1 MADDDWSLIFTNFMP
16 QFVEDFRAMHK
27 KKLYIETYG
36 CQMNVVDSEVVVAIL
51 QKQAYEVT
59 EKMEEADLVLV
70 NTCSIRDNAEQR
82 VNKRIAEFGRQKKL
96 NGNLVVGVIGCM
108 AERLKEKLLEG
119 DRSVDL
125 VVGPDAYRELPALLA
140 EVEDGQKGINTLLSM
155 EETYADLSPVRL
167 DKNHVSAFVSIMRGC
182 DNFCA
187 YCVVPFTRGRERSR
201 DPGTIE
207 REVRELFEA
216 GYREVT
222 LLGQNVNSYL
232 WDETD
237 SAKKTKAGSKA
248 DVGTRNGQ
256 ESGGAGSDGFR
267 TVEQESAGNSN
278 SNGYS
283 SKEVSIS
290 KKRSAVKSHEKKLR
304 KKENVEDIVRF
315 EDLLERIARISP
327 QLRVRFATSHPKD
340 MSDELL
346 QTMARYPN
354 LCRSIHLP
362 VQSGSTAVLKRMKRG
377 YTREMYEDRVKA
389 IRQYLPEASISTDI
403 ITGFCRETE
412 EEHRETLSLMRRT
425 GFDLAYMFKYSER
438 PDTLAAKKYEDDVP
452 EAVKTR
458 RLSEIIALQGELS
471 LKSKQEDIGKVHEV
485 LVEGTSKKSKSELVG
500 RTSQNKVVVF
510 PGEDHRPG
518 DYVMVKISNCS
529 SATLRGKVVRS

>member
-1 MADDDWSLIFTNFMP
+1 
-16 QFVEDFRAMHK
+16 
-27 KKLYIETYG
+27 
-36 CQMNVVDSEVVVAIL
+36 MNVVDSEVVVAIL
-51 QKQAYEVT
+51 QKQEYDVT

-82 VNKRIAEFGRQKKL
+82 VNKRISEFGRQKKR

-108 AERLKEKLLEG
+108 AERLKEKLLEE

-140 EVEDGQKGINTLLSM
+140 EVETGEKGINTLLSL

-201 DPGTIE
+201 DPLTIE
-207 REVRELFEA
+207 REVRELFTA

-237 SAKKTKAGSKA
+237 GAKKSAVSSQA
-248 DVGTRNGQ
+248 NVGTRTGPGS
-256 ESGGAGSDGFR
+256 EEGGSNSSQV
-267 TVEQESAGNSN
+267 VEQESAGNSN
-278 SNGYS
+278 SNGYGNSNS
-283 SKEVSIS
+283 SKKVSVS
-290 KKRSAVKSHEKKLR
+290 EKQSTESLEKKLR
-304 KKENVEDIVRF
+304 KNETMVDHVRF

-362 VQSGSTAVLKRMKRG
+362 VQSGSTAVLQRMKRG
-377 YTREMYEDRVKA
+377 YTRKMYENRVKA
-389 IRQYLPEASISTDI
+389 IRQYLPEATISTDI
-403 ITGFCRETE
+403 IAGFCGETE
-412 EEHRETLSLMRRT
+412 EEHRETLSLMRWT

-438 PDTLAAKKYEDDVP
+438 PDTLAAKKYKDDVP
-452 EAVKTR
+452 EAVKTQ

-471 LKSKQEDIGKVHEV
+471 LKSKQEDIGKGFEV

-510 PGEDHRPG
+510 PGEGQRPG
-518 DYVMVKISNCS
+518 DYVLVKISDCT
-529 SATLRGKVVRS
+529 SATLRGKVVQS